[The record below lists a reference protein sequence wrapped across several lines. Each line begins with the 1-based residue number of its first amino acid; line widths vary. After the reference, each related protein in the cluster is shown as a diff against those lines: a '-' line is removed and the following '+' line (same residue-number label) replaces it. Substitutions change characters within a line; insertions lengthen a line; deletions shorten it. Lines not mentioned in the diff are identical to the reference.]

1 MQIEPA
7 ALRPPLT
14 NTRAL
19 MPHPPELTERAFEAL
34 QDMRR
39 CGSTAQLD
47 QIAKEAFATIGLD
60 WFSLARFFAPDGT
73 PATAVLQGTF
83 EPTWS
88 KRYIG
93 RNYAGASLIA
103 RELLHRTGSYSWHD
117 VLDARGHDPD
127 QDRIFNEAR
136 EHGLRDGL
144 FTPVRWT
151 DRSYAAVVTAGLH
164 PRLSDPLH
172 RMMAEVL
179 SAYYAHEC
187 RRLLVSPAA
196 AVALLSPRQRDC
208 LAWVRHGKSSNDI
221 AALIGISPQTV
232 EEHIEIACRKLGVRT
247 RVQAAVE
254 ASLLGL
260 I

>member
-1 MQIEPA
+1 MTPE
-7 ALRPPLT
+7 
-14 NTRAL
+14 
-19 MPHPPELTERAFEAL
+19 PELTSRAFNAL
-34 QDMRR
+34 QAMRR
-39 CGSTAQLD
+39 CESADDLD
-47 QIAKEAFATIGLD
+47 EVAKRAFAAIGLD
-60 WFSLARFFAPDGT
+60 WFSLARFFSPDGT
-73 PATAVLQGTF
+73 PATTVVQGQF
-83 EPTWS
+83 EPSWS

-103 RELLHRTGSYSWHD
+103 RQLLHRSDSYSWSE
-117 VLDARGHDPD
+117 VLETSGGNSA

-144 FTPVRWT
+144 FTPIRWT
-151 DRSYAAVVTAGLH
+151 DRSYAAVVTAGQH
-164 PRLSDPLH
+164 PQLTDPLY

-187 RRLLVSPAA
+187 RRLLVAPDAA
-196 AVALLSPRQRDC
+196 SALLSPRQRDC
-208 LAWVRHGKSSNDI
+208 LAWVRHGKSSTDI
-221 AALIGISPQTV
+221 AELLGISAQTV
-232 EEHIEIACRKLGVRT
+232 EEHVGTACRKLGVRT

>member
-1 MQIEPA
+1 MVRI
-7 ALRPPLT
+7 
-14 NTRAL
+14 
-19 MPHPPELTERAFEAL
+19 PPEASSRAFEAL
-34 QDMRR
+34 GAMRR
-39 CGSTAQLD
+39 CGTVEELD
-47 QIAKEAFATIGLD
+47 EVARHAFTGIGLE

-73 PATAVLQGTF
+73 PAVAVLQGRF
-83 EPTWS
+83 EPSWS
-88 KRYIG
+88 ERYVQ

-103 RELLHRTGSYSWHD
+103 KELLRRSDSYSWRD
-117 VLDARGHDPD
+117 VLETGIHDAA

-144 FTPVRWT
+144 FTPIRWT
-151 DRSYAAVVTAGLH
+151 DRSYAAVVTAGRD
-164 PRLSDPLH
+164 PQLSDPLY

-179 SAYYAHEC
+179 STYYAHEC
-187 RRLLVSPAA
+187 QRLLVAPLAA
-196 AVALLSPRQRDC
+196 SALLSPRQRDC
-208 LAWVRHGKSSNDI
+208 LAWVRHGKSSTDI
-221 AALIGISPQTV
+221 AELLGISAQTV